1 MTFTFR
7 LQQSF
12 KLDFSN
18 MRTEHFQMFELGFEE
33 AEEPEIKLPEFV
45 GSWRK
50 QENSRKTA
58 TSASLT
64 MLKSLIV

>member
-18 MRTEHFQMFELGFEE
+18 MRTENFHMFELGFEE
-33 AEEPEIKLPEFV
+33 ADEPEIKLPELV
-45 GSWRK
+45 GSWIK
-50 QENSRKTA
+50 QENYRKTA